1 MLFQLFDFFFRG
13 VLKYQTNIEAHPPG
27 CVTANQ
33 SSWDPQAKEVDK
45 GDNEDR
51 PCREE
56 AYFQGHYPQVCLLSS
71 SLYLIVAISW
81 SAIMCLH
88 VVVKQYIRNTKP
100 SVLAGFIGTD
110 LRRWSEWVRVNGLG
124 LAAREKVAFTSS
136 LVICFCR
143 LGFGCRVL
151 FVFTSLSVCSATSGA
166 ATL

>member
-1 MLFQLFDFFFRG
+1 M
-13 VLKYQTNIEAHPPG
+13 
-27 CVTANQ
+27 
-33 SSWDPQAKEVDK
+33 EVDK
-45 GDNEDR
+45 GDNEER

-56 AYFQGHYPQVCLLSS
+56 AHFQGHSPQVCLLSS
-71 SLYLIVAISW
+71 SLYLIVAIGLRPTCVPLP
-81 SAIMCLH
+81 AHVIMCLH
-88 VVVKQYIRNTKP
+88 VVIKQYIRNVKP

-110 LRRWSEWVRVNGLG
+110 LRRRSERVRVNGFG

-136 LVICFCR
+136 SVICFCR